1 MKGSEQI
8 NELAAAL
15 SKAQGEFQAAKMENT
30 NPFFKSKYADLGSV
44 IEASKDPCAKNGLA
58 VAQPVACDG
67 EKITVNTILMHAS
80 GQWISSEFTMTIGE
94 TRGSSPAQAAGS
106 LITYMRRY
114 SLAAVL
120 GLYADEDTDGNDEK
134 STAGNKSNG
143 NNGNGNGNKAPTTD
157 KPKAAAPAET
167 KTAQPAPTNGKVE
180 RPYPGD
186 ILKTGLN
193 AKAEKVTD
201 KAQPHHKQSV
211 AAALNC
217 YLKDENDKSG
227 ETHRH
232 MLMYYLFG
240 VNSMDELSDGQILA
254 LHGWLKPEYDK
265 VAKAFII
272 TDPHAKAEIELAGER
287 MTEEM
292 NGVTEN
298 G

>member
-1 MKGSEQI
+1 METSEQI

-15 SKAQGEFQAAKMENT
+15 AKAQGEMKAAEMTAT
-30 NPFFKSKYADLGSV
+30 NPFLKNKYADLGEV
-44 IEASKDPCAKNGLA
+44 IKASKAPLANNGLSI
-58 VAQPVACDG
+58 AQPMSGNG
-67 EKITVNTILMHAS
+67 EQITVTTLLMHAS
-80 GQWISSEFTMTIGE
+80 GQWIRETVTLPMTKEPGK
-94 TRGSSPAQAAGS
+94 SLAQAAGS
-106 LITYMRRY
+106 VVTYLRRY
-114 SLAAVL
+114 SLASMV
-120 GLYADEDTDGNDEK
+120 GIYADEDTDGNDEK

-143 NNGNGNGNKAPTTD
+143 NNGNGNGNKTPTTD

-167 KTAQPAPTNGKVE
+167 KTAPPATNGKVE

-265 VAKAFII
+265 VAKAFSI